1 MENKVY
7 QKPELKIFE
16 VENANLLAVSNPT
29 GETDPWEEAPAR
41 NSFKNYTFG
50 KKIKLKK
57 CLYENY
63 KFFIFMHLY
72 CDSFILF

>member
-41 NSFKNYTFG
+41 NSFKNYNLLEE
-50 KKIKLKK
+50 KKKK
-57 CLYENY
+57 
-63 KFFIFMHLY
+63 KMSI
-72 CDSFILF
+72 